1 MLHRSLLLG
10 LSALFALALVAY
22 CETPPASTP
31 STPEATKT
39 QAMTKPPAPAT
50 AQQMGMPQG
59 YQPDEDWTY
68 YVDEPQTHFQ
78 MAREAAAK
86 KDMMAAADQMR
97 RGAAFMRLEAMR
109 ADMESKQVI
118 MMSSKEVDALADRMQ
133 QGLGGAEDQIDA
145 TLAHANEVMA
155 RSHYKMA
162 TEAYAKNDMKA
173 AGRELRAA
181 DTDIDNG
188 MKWIGKSWTETTAA
202 TKMTA
207 REVANEMAKNAKVA
221 QDDAKRALDE
231 TRKGIDA
238 LGKDLQS
245 YGKHAQN
252 PSQETVPKVDPAPGS
267 GK

>member
-1 MLHRSLLLG
+1 
-10 LSALFALALVAY
+10 
-22 CETPPASTP
+22 
-31 STPEATKT
+31 
-39 QAMTKPPAPAT
+39 MTKPPAPAT

-68 YVDEPQTHFQ
+68 FVDEPQTHFQ
-78 MAREAAAK
+78 VAREAAAK
-86 KDMMAAADQMR
+86 KDMKAAADQLR

-109 ADMESKQVI
+109 ADAESKQAI
-118 MMSSKEVDALADRMQ
+118 EASSKEVDALADRMQ
-133 QGLGGAEDQIDA
+133 QGLGGAEDEIDA
-145 TLAHANEVMA
+145 TLAHANSVMA
-155 RSHYKMA
+155 QSHYKKA
-162 TEAYAKNDMKA
+162 TEAYAKNDVKA

-181 DTDIDNG
+181 DTNIDNG

-207 REVANEMAKNAKVA
+207 REVANEMAENAKVA
-221 QDDAKRALDE
+221 QDDAKRAIDE
-231 TRKGIDA
+231 TGKGIEA

-252 PSQETVPKVDPAPGS
+252 PSRETEPKDDPAPES